1 MCCLQSSSTM
11 SAVPTSMVN
20 CNNATTTT
28 TTSTL
33 SSNEIK
39 PLNLQGGQCTW
50 CGKYGHKRPVCPLLK

>member
-20 CNNATTTT
+20 CNNATNT

-39 PLNLQGGQCTW
+39 PLNLQGGQW
-50 CGKYGHKRPVCPLLK
+50 